1 MGSGLERLAVIP
13 LEAEEAR
20 NPALTGA
27 KAANLARAAAAG
39 LPVLPGFALMPVEA
53 AAGVPHGEAALR
65 AAWRELTGEEGR
77 PLVVRSSSAVE
88 DTSDS
93 SMAGL
98 FASVLDV
105 RGWES
110 FTDAMRTV
118 LGSARR
124 GESSAG
130 PRAGGAGAGE
140 PAGGMAVLVQPM
152 LRTSVGGVM
161 FGADPVAGRRDRI
174 LVSVVRG
181 GPDRQLSGATQGVR
195 YQLTRH
201 GRLASIEPRELR
213 RRRLLGRR
221 RIWRLVRLARRAER
235 ILGGP

>member
-1 MGSGLERLAVIP
+1 MSSGLERLAVIP

-20 NPALTGA
+20 NPAVTGA

-39 LPVLPGFALMPVEA
+39 LPVLPGFTLMPAPPSATA
-53 AAGVPHGEAALR
+53 AHGEAALR

-110 FTDAMRTV
+110 FTSAVRTV

-124 GESSAG
+124 SEHD
-130 PRAGGAGAGE
+130 
-140 PAGGMAVLVQPM
+140 GMAVLV
-152 LRTSVGGVM
+152 
-161 FGADPVAGRRDRI
+161 RD
-174 LVSVVRG
+174 VRG
-181 GPDRQLSGATQGVR
+181 GPVAGGVR
-195 YQLTRH
+195 
-201 GRLASIEPRELR
+201 PLR
-213 RRRLLGRR
+213 RRRQAHRLHSRR
-221 RIWRLVRLARRAER
+221 LCGEHR
-235 ILGGP
+235 